1 MKKVALITNGQA
13 RYVTHGWIE
22 SYRRFI
28 AEHHSDINL
37 YAFHCFGD
45 FSQDPNYNIGEY
57 NITKLPQLSDFD
69 GILLDLALIPDR
81 ELKEEIAD
89 RDGICTCCFSSGSG
103 S

>member
-45 FSQDPNYNIGEY
+45 FSQDPNYNIG
-57 NITKLPQLSDFD
+57 
-69 GILLDLALIPDR
+69 
-81 ELKEEIAD
+81 
-89 RDGICTCCFSSGSG
+89 
-103 S
+103 